1 MLNLEQAL
9 ETILN
14 NISVMDAEDKPL
26 LKCLGQVTAEDVNSE
41 YDLPLTATAVPDG
54 YAVRSADITG
64 ASQDKPVTLRIIGT
78 VRAGILPKR
87 SVRPGTTMR
96 IMTGSAVPEGADCV
110 VRFEDTDEPGDKN
123 GPNKSNPSKVK
134 IFVSEKPGVN
144 IRPAGS
150 NVTKGSLV
158 LPKGTAIGPAQLSS
172 LVAIG
177 KNRIKVIRR
186 PKIAVIATG
195 DELISLGKSLTPSKS
210 YNCNAAAISAL
221 IAHYGGVPQ
230 VLGIACDNEPSLL
243 AKIQKGM
250 AADAI
255 ITSGGVSMG
264 DYDLVRLLIG
274 KMGRVFFSRINMGPG
289 KSFAFGIVKRRD
301 GNGTS
306 VPVFALS
313 GPPNGCLNNFETL
326 VRPALLKMM
335 GFSVLNHPVVEAIA
349 EDSVPG
355 KKPFPFIKWTDLSI
369 VDGKYR
375 VTMNKHEKTSMLA
388 EMATSNSITIIPQGV
403 AVKKGSKI
411 QVWPLDWCLD
421 YRF

>member
-9 ETILN
+9 ETILSHI
-14 NISVMDAEDKPL
+14 NIMDVEDKPL
-26 LKCLGQVTAEDVNSE
+26 LKCLGQVTAEDVHSE
-41 YDLPLTATAVPDG
+41 YDLPLTATAAPDG
-54 YAVRSADITG
+54 YAVRSADIIG

-87 SVRPGTTMR
+87 SVRLGTTMR

-134 IFVSEKPGVN
+134 IFVSEKPGAN

-150 NVTKGSLV
+150 NVTRGSLV
-158 LPKGTAIGPAQLSS
+158 MPRGTAIGPAQLSA
-172 LVAIG
+172 LFAIG

-195 DELISLGKSLTPSKS
+195 DELINPDKSLTPGKS

-230 VLGIACDNEPSLL
+230 VLGIARDSEPSLL

-250 AADAI
+250 MADAI

-264 DYDLVRLLIG
+264 DYDLVRLVIG
-274 KMGRVFFSRINMGPG
+274 KLGRVFFSRINMGPG
-289 KSFAFGIVKRRD
+289 KSFAFGVVKRLD

-326 VRPALLKMM
+326 VRPAFLKMM
-335 GFSVLNHPVVEAIA
+335 GFSMLSHPVVEAIA
-349 EDSVPG
+349 EDSVLG
-355 KKPFPFIKWTDLSI
+355 KKPFPFIKWTNLNK
-369 VDGKYR
+369 VDGEYR
-375 VTMNKHEKTSMLA
+375 VTLNSQPKTSMLT
-388 EMATSNSITIIPQGV
+388 EMAMANSLTIIPGGI
-403 AVKKGSKI
+403 AIKKGDKI
-411 QVWPLDWCLD
+411 KVLPLDWCWD
-421 YRF
+421 